1 MGSLKVTKDAK
12 AFLIARLRVTA
23 APQLSAL
30 QTSQLLHT
38 VI

>member
-1 MGSLKVTKDAK
+1 MGSLKVTKDVK
-12 AFLIARLRVTA
+12 AFLIARLRVTT